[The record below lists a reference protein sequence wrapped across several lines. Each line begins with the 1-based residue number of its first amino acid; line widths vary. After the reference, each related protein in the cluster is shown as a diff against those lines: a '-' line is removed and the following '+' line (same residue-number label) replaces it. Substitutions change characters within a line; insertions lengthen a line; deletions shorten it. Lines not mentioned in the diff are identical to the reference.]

1 MYVADSK
8 SQNGFEFFTFVV
20 YYYYALFS
28 SPTTTLIPFCHARTP
43 LQGSH
48 HNIIPNAFV
57 QIRMKHLMGEY
68 HLELIIRLICYFYHS
83 PPHRIKATRA
93 SSRTTQMD

>member
-28 SPTTTLIPFCHARTP
+28 SPTTALIPFCHARTP

-48 HNIIPNAFV
+48 HDIIPNAFV
-57 QIRMKHLMGEY
+57 QIRMKHLMGGGY
-68 HLELIIRLICYFYHS
+68 HIVRII
-83 PPHRIKATRA
+83 
-93 SSRTTQMD
+93 